1 MNKCRLCHEEKK
13 LEESHII
20 PKFIGKW
27 LRKTSVTGYLRFNEA
42 PNVRRQD
49 LVKVHLLC
57 KTCEDILSDDESY
70 FASTIFHPY
79 MKRPEDSYHL
89 AYDHRLIRFCA
100 GLSWRVLVYLTEHL
114 NEEDNVEIHKYKLK
128 LEDFLLR
135 KISNLDQYEQHLI
148 PLELNSQSHL
158 NIKHSNINAYFSRS
172 VDIDLLELKNER
184 IIYIKIP
191 NFIIISNINY
201 KYINKM
207 RASRVALKQGVIT
220 PKDYNLPAAMD
231 NYLDERLTFIKEN
244 IHDKISDIQTKK
256 ILEDIKKD
264 PDKLMKSETLKAIK
278 ADHFSSQS
286 RYFENK
292 KSES

>member
-27 LRKTSVTGYLRFNEA
+27 LKKTSVTGYLRFNET

-49 LVKVHLLC
+49 LIKIHLLC
-57 KTCEDILSDDESY
+57 KTCEDILSADESHL
-70 FASTIFHPY
+70 ANTIFHPY
-79 MKRPEDSYHL
+79 VNRSEDSYHL
-89 AYDHRLIRFCA
+89 AYDQRLIRFCA

-114 NEEDNVEIHKYKLK
+114 NDEDNIEIQKCKLK
-128 LEDFLLR
+128 LENFLL
-135 KISNLDQYEQHLI
+135 KKDSNLDQYEQHLI
-148 PLELNSQSHL
+148 PLELNSQSPL
-158 NIKHSNINAYFSRS
+158 NIKHSNVNSYFSRS
-172 VDIDLLELKNER
+172 VHIDLLELKNER

-207 RASRVALKQGVIT
+207 RTSRIALKQGVIA
-220 PKDYNLPAAMD
+220 PKAYNCPPEMY
-231 NYLDERLTFIKEN
+231 NYLDEKLTFIKEN
-244 IHDKISDIQTKK
+244 IHDEISNTQTQK

-264 PDKLMKSETLKAIK
+264 PDRLMKSETLKAIK
-278 ADHFSSQS
+278 ADHYCS
-286 RYFENK
+286 
-292 KSES
+292 